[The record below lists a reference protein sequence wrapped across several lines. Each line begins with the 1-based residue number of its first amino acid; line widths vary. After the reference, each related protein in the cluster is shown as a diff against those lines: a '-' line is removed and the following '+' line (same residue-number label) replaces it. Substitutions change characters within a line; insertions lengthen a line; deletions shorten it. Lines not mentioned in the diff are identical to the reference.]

1 MKKIMNVLFIL
12 VLGILS
18 AFLLLKVEA
27 LTVEKIKQNRERELK
42 NAILEAASIDY
53 KENQVF
59 QVFDKNIRKKTVKT
73 LDNEF
78 EYYLSP
84 DDLYIFEFEGRGLWG
99 MIEGVMALKPDLET
113 IKSIRI
119 ISQEETP
126 GLGGRISEESF
137 LSQFEKKKVSP
148 QLPLILKVRE
158 KAKKIN
164 EIDAITGATMTSSA
178 LIDMLNKSVL
188 HFRRNWR

>member
-59 QVFDKNIRKKTVKT
+59 QVFDKNIRKKMVKT
-73 LDNEF
+73 SDNEF

-119 ISQEETP
+119 ISQKETP

-188 HFRRNWR
+188 RIRRNVE